1 MPFTFQLFQLT
12 NYVKVLTSIFH
23 LPFILAHMEPV
34 LCRWFKEGSHRG
46 LPWFCKLH
54 LLERNFQDRITEYFT
69 VEALKNIRQFW
80 TTLIFELLS
89 LCAFKKVIPSG
100 VREVL
105 MTVCLY
111 GHWPGTLQQLLHE
124 WQSYPYCIKTAAMRP
139 AFSSVH
145 TNFNGI
151 LISMSIMPLIL
162 SPLPISAC
170 VN

>member
-12 NYVKVLTSIFH
+12 NYVKVLTSIFQ
-23 LPFILAHMEPV
+23 LPFILAQMEPV
-34 LCRWFKEGSHRG
+34 LCHWFKEGSHSG

-69 VEALKNIRQFW
+69 VEALKKIRQFW

-89 LCAFKKVIPSG
+89 LRASKKVIPSG
-100 VREVL
+100 GREVL
-105 MTVCLY
+105 MT
-111 GHWPGTLQQLLHE
+111 E
-124 WQSYPYCIKTAAMRP
+124 WQSYTYCIKTAAMHP
-139 AFSSVH
+139 AFSSVQ
-145 TNFNGI
+145 TNFNGT